1 MAFQCGARR
10 AGKVR
15 HSYAT
20 LAGLGAYILTT
31 HKETTMPFRFRRSI
45 KILPGVC
52 VNVGHKGISSVNV
65 GRTNFRKGRS
75 HACRSRCS
83 GACRGSLEVSDAGD
97 GGPEALPTL

>member
-31 HKETTMPFRFRRSI
+31 HKETTMPLRFRRSI
-45 KILPGVC
+45 KILPGVR
-52 VNVGHKGISSVNV
+52 VN
-65 GRTNFRKGRS
+65 
-75 HACRSRCS
+75 
-83 GACRGSLEVSDAGD
+83 L
-97 GGPEALPTL
+97 GPEGITSITIGRATFRRGHTPRVSIPLFGGLTWVFGGKRRQR